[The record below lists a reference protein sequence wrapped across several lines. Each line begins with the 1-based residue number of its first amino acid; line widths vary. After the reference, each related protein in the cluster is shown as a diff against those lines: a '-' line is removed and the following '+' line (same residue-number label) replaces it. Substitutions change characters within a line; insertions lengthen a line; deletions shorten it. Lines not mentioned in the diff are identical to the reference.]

1 MSLFQGKNN
10 KYLQKFNTHLHIN
23 RRKKKEEK
31 RVKFDL
37 SCRFN
42 ELKMTFKSSP
52 WLSSIQFIAHIHTYS
67 DILVQM
73 NKRDYSHFSIWYHTA
88 NCWLVHSQ
96 FWFRSE
102 RMRENNVYTIH
113 SFLFFYF
120 IKKQN
125 SMMIFSHRQT
135 YLTSHKTIEYICIY
149 IYISVLN
156 FYIQWQWRVNQ
167 RQTYIL
173 IILCFRVNFNESLY
187 IDVS

>member
-1 MSLFQGKNN
+1 
-10 KYLQKFNTHLHIN
+10 
-23 RRKKKEEK
+23 
-31 RVKFDL
+31 
-37 SCRFN
+37 
-42 ELKMTFKSSP
+42 MTFKSSP
-52 WLSSIQFIAHIHTYS
+52 WLSSIQFIAHIYTYTHLLQYS
-67 DILVQM
+67 LQM

-102 RMRENNVYTIH
+102 RMRENNSIYNSQFVV
-113 SFLFFYF
+113 FFF
-120 IKKQN
+120 ILSKNKILWWWYSPIGKHISPVIKQWN
-125 SMMIFSHRQT
+125 
-135 YLTSHKTIEYICIY
+135 

-167 RQTYIL
+167 RQTSIL